1 MVAAPQLQF
10 GSRGGYSRL
19 TTQEGVTVYNS
30 DFIFS
35 FACAATTWAMFAR
48 VGLHAPPPAVLN
60 GGDRW
65 RLMVLATGY
74 HCVVMLW
81 RVGRSDTSE

>member
-1 MVAAPQLQF
+1 M
-10 GSRGGYSRL
+10 
-19 TTQEGVTVYNS
+19 YNS

-81 RVGRSDTSE
+81 RVGRSDTSEQAAPATLIAECCWIVSLRL